1 MSFQNTALRW
11 RIRRDFFAQF
21 NSAFDEC
28 KSILKI
34 GREQF
39 ENGESKTLL
48 ALPAYDY
55 CMLAAHT
62 FNLLDARGAIS
73 VTQRQ
78 DYILKIR
85 ELAKSCALAYKESL

>member
-1 MSFQNTALRW
+1 MLFNQFQN
-11 RIRRDFFAQF
+11 
-21 NSAFDEC
+21 AFDEC
-28 KSILKI
+28 KNILEK
-34 GREQF
+34 GRSEF
-39 ENGESKTLL
+39 ESGKSKTLL

-62 FNLLDARGAIS
+62 FNVLDARGAIS